1 MQKMQSVKEMY
12 EVEAV
17 MPLIEEITTSNNLA
31 HFFFFFLLK
40 KQIEAHIIV
49 PWYLQGIGFRISHG
63 YQNPQML
70 RSTV

>member
-17 MPLIEEITTSNNLA
+17 MPLIEEITTSNTLA

-49 PWYLQGIGFRISHG
+49 P
-63 YQNPQML
+63 
-70 RSTV
+70 